1 MQRTL
6 TSTLAKPARGLIA
19 LASIA
24 LASLAPLLIACAA
37 GTRHYED
44 VVRIAA
50 SKHPRACTTPYTVTP
65 LRNWGYRVDACE
77 GTLYYRCHAKGK
89 SMGRTQCCTLVPD
102 EASATALIALSD
114 TTGERS
120 TCVEFAD

>member
-1 MQRTL
+1 MRRTF
-6 TSTLAKPARGLIA
+6 
-19 LASIA
+19 ASSVAPHAVVA
-24 LASLAPLLIACAA
+24 LASLPPLIACAA

-65 LRNWGYRVDACE
+65 LGSWSYRVDACE
-77 GTLYYRCHAKGK
+77 GTLYYRCHAQQK
-89 SMGRTQCCTLVPD
+89 SMGHTQCCTLVPD
-102 EASATALIALSD
+102 EAAATALLAASN

>member
-1 MQRTL
+1 MRRTL
-6 TSTLAKPARGLIA
+6 TSTLAKPACGLIA
-19 LASIA
+19 LG
-24 LASLAPLLIACAA
+24 SLAPPLIACAA
-37 GTRHYED
+37 GTRQYED

-50 SKHPRACTTPYTVTP
+50 SKHPRVCTTPYAVTP
-65 LRNWGYRVDACE
+65 LRNWGYRVDACA

-89 SMGRTQCCTLVPD
+89 SAGRTQCCTLVPD

-114 TTGERS
+114 TTDERS